1 MSPVPDF
8 HLPGF
13 WTLAI
18 PCWQLPSDPPEETGC
33 GGPYRLPNP
42 MYWSVGSVLLGA
54 SGIFQPLALLE
65 LAVGYAESVCA
76 MSPRS
81 DGNSARDRKSIAGG
95 RRDGCRVSRPSNR
108 AAAPTANPGSS
119 NVAGG
124 AAIGW
129 HWGGPRRATRPD
141 GSPNDRAERILS

>member
-1 MSPVPDF
+1 
-8 HLPGF
+8 
-13 WTLAI
+13 
-18 PCWQLPSDPPEETGC
+18 
-33 GGPYRLPNP
+33 

-81 DGNSARDRKSIAGG
+81 DGNSARDRNSIAGG

-108 AAAPTANPGSS
+108 AAGRTPIAGSS
-119 NVAGG
+119 HPAGG
-124 AAIGW
+124 GAVEVAV
-129 HWGGPRRATRPD
+129 GGRPRGP
-141 GSPNDRAERILS
+141 SLE

>member
-1 MSPVPDF
+1 
-8 HLPGF
+8 
-13 WTLAI
+13 
-18 PCWQLPSDPPEETGC
+18 
-33 GGPYRLPNP
+33 

-81 DGNSARDRKSIAGG
+81 DGNSARDRNSIAGG
-95 RRDGCRVSRPSNR
+95 RRDGCRVSRPRNR
-108 AAAPTANPGSS
+108 AAARTPIAGSS

-124 AAIGW
+124 DAIW
-129 HWGGPRRATRPD
+129 WACDRQRRAPRPE
-141 GSPNDRAERILS
+141 GFP